1 MNTLNMRSLVVSVIP
16 GGVTQILEVW
26 QMRVQMHGPKTD
38 QRSEERLIQDEK
50 ILDFASLASACRTHA
65 SREFRSSAPVDQLEL
80 LVRPFT
86 GHSDPRELVNPIRK
100 HRTDGH
106 GLPIS

>member
-1 MNTLNMRSLVVSVIP
+1 MNTLNMSALVVSVNP

-50 ILDFASLASACRTHA
+50 ILDFASLAVRVALTPQGR
-65 SREFRSSAPVDQLEL
+65 F
-80 LVRPFT
+80 VRPLQLINLNF
-86 GHSDPRELVNPIRK
+86 
-100 HRTDGH
+100 
-106 GLPIS
+106 